1 MSEKIYTRLFRIYPS
16 SFRKEYEG
24 EALQLIRDRL
34 RDETGLF
41 KRTRLWWDLVADVL
55 AGIPF
60 AYRHSYAVTEAA
72 SLSLH
77 AAGIPSFKLLDKEP
91 LGHGSILVGGTISMI
106 ALAAFA
112 FVLSR
117 PSAYHSF
124 SGSDG
129 RMSPIDAVLQHLN
142 RAPAPD
148 SEVSS
153 LQDAT
158 TSASAQGSE
167 PQAQPSAG
175 AIPERPPV
183 IPPAAANASLGFQ
196 VATIKPSKQD
206 TPGKMSFDVASIRQS
221 KPGTF
226 TPPNFALDN
235 GDSYTPFPDPAAAS
249 PLILRRV
256 IGKFDGSGISGSTG
270 RCRSQALESKVR
282 FADHRAP

>member
-1 MSEKIYTRLFRIYPS
+1 LF
-16 SFRKEYEG
+16 
-24 EALQLIRDRL
+24 
-34 RDETGLF
+34 
-41 KRTRLWWDLVADVL
+41 
-55 AGIPF
+55 
-60 AYRHSYAVTEAA
+60 HSYAVTGAA

-117 PSAYHSF
+117 PSAYQSF

-129 RMSPIDAVLQHLN
+129 RMSPIEAVLQHLN

-183 IPPAAANASLGFQ
+183 IPPNHAVLQSLQHVFRQLCGACGAG
-196 VATIKPSKQD
+196 VEGLTLGGARNESKQSVD
-206 TPGKMSFDVASIRQS
+206 KGSRRSES
-221 KPGTF
+221 
-226 TPPNFALDN
+226 N
-235 GDSYTPFPDPAAAS
+235 G
-249 PLILRRV
+249 
-256 IGKFDGSGISGSTG
+256 
-270 RCRSQALESKVR
+270 LESHSDPQHWSFGIVGKTLIYYGDAVERVPFQSGR
-282 FADHRAP
+282 FKRKTHD